1 MFEKLSE
8 YEIDS
13 KSRLVKQLPL
23 EFIISDSEA
32 AAVRN
37 AIRHAAE
44 AALGRM
50 PFVSMSLSNDK
61 SDPRSMV
68 RIDKYEFIINSL
80 DNGKKSLMIR
90 SRSVD
95 AYDKEEINEFLSVTR
110 AAESSI
116 KQMFYQRL

>member
-1 MFEKLSE
+1 MFKKLSE

-50 PFVSMSLSNDK
+50 PVVSMSLSNDE
-61 SDPRSMV
+61 SDPRSMI

-80 DNGKKSLMIR
+80 DNGKKSLTIR

>member
-1 MFEKLSE
+1 MFKKLSE